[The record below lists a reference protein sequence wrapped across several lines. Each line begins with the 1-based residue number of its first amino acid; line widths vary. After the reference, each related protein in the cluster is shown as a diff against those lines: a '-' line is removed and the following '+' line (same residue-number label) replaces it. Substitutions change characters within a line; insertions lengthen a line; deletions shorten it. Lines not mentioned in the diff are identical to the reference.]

1 MRLRAENMCCFTTGD
16 QDGELIFDRQMI
28 SRVRVCFARPNI
40 VGPDADIV
48 YPEI

>member
-1 MRLRAENMCCFTTGD
+1 MCCFTTGD
-16 QDGELIFDRQMI
+16 QDGELIFDWQMI
-28 SRVRVCFARPNI
+28 SRVGVCFTRTNI